1 MEFQEVKM
9 LSSNYKSSGGLIRIR
24 ADIQENKINDIMIT
38 GDFFIFPDSRIEE
51 IENALEGKEL
61 NLDEIRNTIDE
72 ILKDSQSTLETED
85 FVNAIAGLQ
94 QEKLA
99 E

>member
-1 MEFQEVKM
+1 M
-9 LSSNYKSSGGLIRIR
+9 LSSNYKSPGGLIRIK

-51 IENALEGKEL
+51 IENALKGKEL
-61 NLDEIRNTIDE
+61 NLDEIRNIIDE

-94 QEKLA
+94 
-99 E
+99 

>member
-1 MEFQEVKM
+1 M

>member
-9 LSSNYKSSGGLIRIR
+9 LSSNYKSPGGLIRIK

-51 IENALEGKEL
+51 IENALKGKEL
-61 NLDEIRNTIDE
+61 NLDEIRNIIDE

-94 QEKLA
+94 
-99 E
+99 